1 MIRAKIP
8 LVSLHELAPGQYADF
23 FALLVERTKG
33 ATRDGKP
40 YYACRFRD
48 ARRTVSCMVWADS
61 SWFETCERDWQEGH
75 FYKLRA
81 VYNEHERYGPQ
92 IEIQNIRPA
101 MDADRADGFDPAQI
115 VESTRFSVDDLFK
128 QLVELAGNELQDA
141 PLRRLVFAVLEKYE
155 QPLKELPA
163 SENRFYPF
171 RGGWLEHV
179 LSVTQNCL
187 RLADH
192 YRAHYPNLQP
202 PLNRDLV
209 VAGAV
214 LHDIG
219 RVLELQTES
228 ASPQPTVPGKL
239 FGHLLLGRDVIRDA
253 ARALGDV
260 NPELVQLL
268 EHIVL
273 THLTLP
279 EWGSPRLPL
288 IPEVLILH
296 HADDL
301 DAKMEMYARCLS
313 RDQSAGPFTARD
325 PVLGKPLLK
334 QRTV

>member
-1 MIRAKIP
+1 
-8 LVSLHELAPGQYADF
+8 
-23 FALLVERTKG
+23 
-33 ATRDGKP
+33 
-40 YYACRFRD
+40 
-48 ARRTVSCMVWADS
+48 MVWADS
-61 SWFETCERDWQEGH
+61 PWFEVCERDWQEGH

-81 VYNEHERYGPQ
+81 VYAEHDRYGPQ
-92 IEIQNIRPA
+92 VEIHNIRPA

-115 VESTRFSVDDLFK
+115 VESTRFNAEDLFK
-128 QLVELAGNELQDA
+128 QLVELAGNEIQDA
-141 PLRRLVFAVLEKYE
+141 PLRRLVFAVLEKFE
-155 QPLKELPA
+155 RPLKELPA
-163 SENRFYPF
+163 SERQFYPF
-171 RGGWLEHV
+171 RGGWLEHT
-179 LSVTQNCL
+179 LSVTRNCI
-187 RLADH
+187 RLADY
-192 YRAHYPNLQP
+192 YRAYYPNLQP

-219 RVLELQTES
+219 RVLELQAEL
-228 ASPQPTVPGKL
+228 AAPQPTVPGKL
-239 FGHLLLGRDVIRDA
+239 FGHLLLGRDLVRDT
-253 ARALGDV
+253 ARELGDV

-301 DAKMEMYARCLS
+301 DAKMEMYVRCLT
-313 RDQSAGPFTARD
+313 RDQNAGPFTARD